1 MLRIY
6 AFKTTDLENK
16 ICLNICKLLTVSASS
31 REHLCPEWNLSIVCV
46 WWEVIDPQYVFS
58 PYFNLRIHSHKTPQQ
73 HLICQF
79 EAAVPLGKR
88 VFRLF
93 FSHWSTSHR
102 DSDLHRETGA
112 QNREKQQILRCESR
126 NSSDPVTREYLQI
139 FPQKR
144 CHFPE
149 DDAFKETAFVI

>member
-1 MLRIY
+1 MFI

-31 REHLCPEWNLSIVCV
+31 REHLWPEWNLSIVCV
-46 WWEVIDPQYVFS
+46 MMRGNWSSVCILTIFQFE
-58 PYFNLRIHSHKTPQQ
+58 Q

-102 DSDLHRETGA
+102 DSDLHRETAA